1 MEQEID
7 KSFENKNKLFSI
19 LKENK
24 IKLISVLFIS
34 LILSSTFIFFKMN
47 ENKKN
52 ILISE
57 KYIQAGLFLAADE
70 NEKSKKLLEDIIL
83 SKNKFYSVLAL
94 NTLIEKNL
102 EKDEN
107 KVLSYFEIVG
117 NLSLKQEQRDLVIL
131 KKALFLIK
139 ILKIDEGKKLL
150 KKLIDGESKFK
161 SLSEEIL
168 NN

>member
-24 IKLISVLFIS
+24 IKLIGVLFIT
-34 LILSSTFIFFKMN
+34 LILLLTFIFFKMN
-47 ENKKN
+47 DNKKN

-57 KYIQAGLFLAADE
+57 KYIQAGLLLANDE

-83 SKNKFYSVLAL
+83 SKNEFYSVLAL
-94 NTLIEKNL
+94 NTILEKNL

-107 KVLSYFEIVG
+107 KVINYFEVIG
-117 NLSLKQEQRDLVIL
+117 NLPLRQEQRDLVIL

-139 ILKIDEGKKLL
+139 ISKIDEGKKLL
-150 KKLIDGESKFK
+150 KKLIEGESNFK
-161 SLSEEIL
+161 SLSKEIL

>member
-1 MEQEID
+1 MEQELD

-24 IKLISVLFIS
+24 IKLIGVLFMT
-34 LILSSTFIFFKMN
+34 LILAFTFIFYKMN

-57 KYIQAGLFLAADE
+57 KYIQAGLLLAADDK
-70 NEKSKKLLEDIIL
+70 EKSKKLLEEIIS

-94 NTLIEKNL
+94 NILLEKNL

-107 KVLSYFEIVG
+107 KVLNHFEDVG
-117 NLSLKQEQRDLVIL
+117 NLSLRQEQRDLVIL

-139 ILKIDEGKKLL
+139 ISKIDEGKKLL
-150 KKLIDGESKFK
+150 KRLIEGESKFK

>member
-7 KSFENKNKLFSI
+7 KNFENKNKFFSI

-24 IKLISVLFIS
+24 IKLFSVLFIA
-34 LILSSTFIFFKMN
+34 LALSSSFIFYKMN
-47 ENKKN
+47 DNKKN

-57 KYIQAGLFLAADE
+57 KYIQAGLLLTANE

-94 NTLIEKNL
+94 NTILEKNL

-107 KVLSYFEIVG
+107 KVLNYFEVVK
-117 NLSLKQEQRDLVIL
+117 NLSLRQEQRDLVIL

-139 ILKIDEGKKLL
+139 ISKIDEGKKLL
-150 KKLIDGESKFK
+150 KKLIEGESKFK

-168 NN
+168 NS

>member
-7 KSFENKNKLFSI
+7 KNFENKNKFFSI

-24 IKLISVLFIS
+24 IKLISILFIA
-34 LILSSTFIFFKMN
+34 LALSSSFIFYKMN
-47 ENKKN
+47 DHKKN

-57 KYIQAGLFLAADE
+57 KYIQAGLLLTANE

-83 SKNKFYSVLAL
+83 SKHKFYSVLAL
-94 NTLIEKNL
+94 NTILEKNL

-107 KVLSYFEIVG
+107 KVLNYFEVVK
-117 NLSLKQEQRDLVIL
+117 NLSLRQEQRDLVIL

-139 ILKIDEGKKLL
+139 ISKIDEGKKLL
-150 KKLIDGESKFK
+150 KKLIEGKSKFK

-168 NN
+168 NS

>member
-7 KSFENKNKLFSI
+7 KSLENKNKFLSI
-19 LKENK
+19 FKENK
-24 IKLISVLFIS
+24 IKLIGVLFIT
-34 LILSSTFIFFKMN
+34 LFLSFTFIFYKMN

-57 KYIQAGLFLAADE
+57 KYIQAGLLLAADE

-83 SKNKFYSVLAL
+83 SKNEFYSALSL
-94 NTLIEKNL
+94 NTLLEKNL

-107 KVLSYFEIVG
+107 KVLEYFEIVE
-117 NLSLKQEQRDLVIL
+117 NLPLKKEQRDLITL

-139 ILKIDEGKKLL
+139 ILKINDGKNLL
-150 KKLIDGESKFK
+150 KKLIDEDSKFK
-161 SLSEEIL
+161 SLAEEIL
-168 NN
+168 DN

>member
-24 IKLISVLFIS
+24 IKLIGVLFIT
-34 LILSSTFIFFKMN
+34 LILLLTFIFFKMN
-47 ENKKN
+47 DNKKN

-57 KYIQAGLFLAADE
+57 KYIQAGLLLANDE

-83 SKNKFYSVLAL
+83 SKNEFYSVLAL
-94 NTLIEKNL
+94 NTLLERNL
-102 EKDEN
+102 EKDEI
-107 KVLSYFEIVG
+107 KILSYFEVVE
-117 NLSLKQEQRDLVIL
+117 NLPLSQEQKDLVIL

-139 ILKIDEGKKLL
+139 ILKIDEGKNLL
-150 KKLIDGESKFK
+150 KELINRGSKFK

>member
-7 KSFENKNKLFSI
+7 KNFENKNKFFSI

-24 IKLISVLFIS
+24 IKLISVLFIA
-34 LILSSTFIFFKMN
+34 LALSSSFIFYKMN
-47 ENKKN
+47 DHKKN

-57 KYIQAGLFLAADE
+57 KYIQAGLLLTANE

-83 SKNKFYSVLAL
+83 SKHKFYSVLAL
-94 NTLIEKNL
+94 NTILEKNL

-107 KVLSYFEIVG
+107 KVLNYFEVVK
-117 NLSLKQEQRDLVIL
+117 NLSLRQEQRDLVIL

-139 ILKIDEGKKLL
+139 ISKIDEGKKLL
-150 KKLIDGESKFK
+150 KKLIEGESKFK

-168 NN
+168 NS

>member
-1 MEQEID
+1 MEHEID
-7 KSFENKNKLFSI
+7 KNFENKNKFFSI

-24 IKLISVLFIS
+24 IKFFGILFIS
-34 LILSSTFIFFKMN
+34 LILSLTFIFYKTI
-47 ENKKN
+47 ENKKD

-57 KYIQAGLFLAADE
+57 KYIQAGLFLAADD

-94 NTLIEKNL
+94 NTLLDKNL

-107 KVLSYFEIVG
+107 KVLKYFDIVE
-117 NLSLKQEQRDLVIL
+117 NLSLRQEQRDLVIL

-139 ILKIDEGKKLL
+139 ILKIDEGRNLL

-161 SLSEEIL
+161 SLSKEIL

>member
-7 KSFENKNKLFSI
+7 KSLENKNKFLSI
-19 LKENK
+19 FKENK
-24 IKLISVLFIS
+24 IKLIGVLFIT
-34 LILSSTFIFFKMN
+34 LILLLTFIFFKMN
-47 ENKKN
+47 DNKKN

-57 KYIQAGLFLAADE
+57 KYIQAGLLLANDE

-83 SKNKFYSVLAL
+83 SKNEFYSVLAL
-94 NTLIEKNL
+94 NTILEKNL

-107 KVLSYFEIVG
+107 KVINYFEVIG
-117 NLSLKQEQRDLVIL
+117 NLPLRQEQRDLVIL

-139 ILKIDEGKKLL
+139 ISKIDEGKKLL
-150 KKLIDGESKFK
+150 KKLIEGESNFK
-161 SLSEEIL
+161 SLSKEIL

>member
-7 KSFENKNKLFSI
+7 KNFENKNKFFSI

-24 IKLISVLFIS
+24 IKLISVLFIA
-34 LILSSTFIFFKMN
+34 LALSSSFIFYKMN
-47 ENKKN
+47 DNKKN

-57 KYIQAGLFLAADE
+57 KYIQAGLLLTANE

-83 SKNKFYSVLAL
+83 SKHKFYSVLAL
-94 NTLIEKNL
+94 NTILEKNL

-107 KVLSYFEIVG
+107 KVLNYFEVVK
-117 NLSLKQEQRDLVIL
+117 NLSLRQEQRDLVIL

-139 ILKIDEGKKLL
+139 ISKIDEGKKLL
-150 KKLIDGESKFK
+150 KKLIEGESKFK

-168 NN
+168 NS

>member
-1 MEQEID
+1 MEQKID
-7 KSFENKNKLFSI
+7 KSFENKNKFFSI

-24 IKLISVLFIS
+24 IKLVGALLIT
-34 LILSSTFIFFKMN
+34 LILSLTFIFYKMN
-47 ENKKN
+47 DNKKN

-57 KYIQAGLFLAADE
+57 KYIQAGLLLAANE

-94 NTLIEKNL
+94 NTILEKNL

-107 KVLSYFEIVG
+107 KVLNYFEVVK
-117 NLSLKQEQRDLVIL
+117 NLSLRQEQKDLVIL

-139 ILKIDEGKKLL
+139 ISKIDEGKKLL
-150 KKLIDGESKFK
+150 KKLIEGESNFK
-161 SLSEEIL
+161 SLSKEIL

>member
-1 MEQEID
+1 MEQKID
-7 KSFENKNKLFSI
+7 KSFENKNKFFSI

-24 IKLISVLFIS
+24 IKLIGVLFIT
-34 LILSSTFIFFKMN
+34 LILSLTFIFYKMN

-57 KYIQAGLFLAADE
+57 KYIQAGLLLAADE

-83 SKNKFYSVLAL
+83 SKNEFYSVLAL
-94 NTLIEKNL
+94 NTLLEKNL

-107 KVLSYFEIVG
+107 KVLNYFEVVE
-117 NLSLKQEQRDLVIL
+117 NLSLRQEQRDLVIL

-139 ILKIDEGKKLL
+139 I
-150 KKLIDGESKFK
+150 FK
-161 SLSEEIL
+161 TR
-168 NN
+168 

>member
-7 KSFENKNKLFSI
+7 KNFENKNKFFSI

-24 IKLISVLFIS
+24 IKLISILFIA
-34 LILSSTFIFFKMN
+34 LALSSSFIFYKMN
-47 ENKKN
+47 DHKKN

-57 KYIQAGLFLAADE
+57 KYIQAGLLLTANE

-83 SKNKFYSVLAL
+83 SKHKFYSVLAL
-94 NTLIEKNL
+94 NTILEKNL

-107 KVLSYFEIVG
+107 KVLNYFEVVK
-117 NLSLKQEQRDLVIL
+117 NLSLRQEQRDLVIL

-139 ILKIDEGKKLL
+139 ISKIDEGKKLL
-150 KKLIDGESKFK
+150 KKLIEGESKFK

-168 NN
+168 DS

>member
-7 KSFENKNKLFSI
+7 KSLENKNKFFSI

-24 IKLISVLFIS
+24 IKLIGVLFIA
-34 LILSSTFIFFKMN
+34 LILSLSFIFYKMN

-57 KYIQAGLFLAADE
+57 KYIQAGLLLAANE

-94 NTLIEKNL
+94 NTILEKNL

-107 KVLSYFEIVG
+107 KVLNYFEVVK
-117 NLSLKQEQRDLVIL
+117 NLSLRQEQRDLVIL

-139 ILKIDEGKKLL
+139 ISKIDEGKKLL
-150 KKLIDGESKFK
+150 KKLIEGKSKFK

-168 NN
+168 NS

>member
-7 KSFENKNKLFSI
+7 KNFENKNKFFSI

-24 IKLISVLFIS
+24 IKLISILFIA
-34 LILSSTFIFFKMN
+34 LALSSSFIFYKMN
-47 ENKKN
+47 DHKKN

-57 KYIQAGLFLAADE
+57 KYIQAGLLLTANE

-83 SKNKFYSVLAL
+83 SKHKFYSVLAL
-94 NTLIEKNL
+94 NTILEKNL

-107 KVLSYFEIVG
+107 KVLNYFEVVK
-117 NLSLKQEQRDLVIL
+117 NLSLRQEQRDLVIL

-139 ILKIDEGKKLL
+139 ISKTDEGKK
-150 KKLIDGESKFK
+150 
-161 SLSEEIL
+161 
-168 NN
+168 

>member
-7 KSFENKNKLFSI
+7 KNFENKNKFFSI

-24 IKLISVLFIS
+24 IKLISILFIA
-34 LILSSTFIFFKMN
+34 LALSSSFIFYKMN
-47 ENKKN
+47 DHKKN

-57 KYIQAGLFLAADE
+57 KYIQAGLLLTANE

-83 SKNKFYSVLAL
+83 SKHKFYSVLAL
-94 NTLIEKNL
+94 NTILEKNL

-107 KVLSYFEIVG
+107 KVLNYFEVVK
-117 NLSLKQEQRDLVIL
+117 NLSLRQEQRDLVIL

-139 ILKIDEGKKLL
+139 ISKTDEGKKLL
-150 KKLIDGESKFK
+150 KKLIEGESKFK

-168 NN
+168 NS

>member
-7 KSFENKNKLFSI
+7 KSFENKNKFLSI

-24 IKLISVLFIS
+24 IKFIGILFIT
-34 LILSSTFIFFKMN
+34 LILSLTFIFYKMN

-52 ILISE
+52 TLISE
-57 KYIQAGLFLAADE
+57 KYIQAGLLLAAGD
-70 NEKSKKLLEDIIL
+70 NEKSKKLLEDIIS
-83 SKNKFYSVLAL
+83 SKNKFYSILSL
-94 NTLIEKNL
+94 NTLLEKNL

-107 KVLSYFEIVG
+107 KVLNYFELVG
-117 NLSLKQEQRDLVIL
+117 NLPLRQEQRDLVIL

-139 ILKIDEGKKLL
+139 ISKIDEGKKLL
-150 KKLIDGESKFK
+150 KKLIEGESNFK
-161 SLSEEIL
+161 SLSKEIL

>member
-7 KSFENKNKLFSI
+7 KNFENKNKFFSI

-24 IKLISVLFIS
+24 IKLISVLFIA
-34 LILSSTFIFFKMN
+34 LALSSSFIFYKMN
-47 ENKKN
+47 DNKKN

-57 KYIQAGLFLAADE
+57 KYIQAGLLLTANE

-83 SKNKFYSVLAL
+83 SKHKFYSVLAL
-94 NTLIEKNL
+94 NTILEKNL

-107 KVLSYFEIVG
+107 KVLNYFEVVK
-117 NLSLKQEQRDLVIL
+117 NLSLRQEQRDLVIL

-139 ILKIDEGKKLL
+139 ISKIDEGKKLL
-150 KKLIDGESKFK
+150 KKLIEGESKFK

-168 NN
+168 DS

>member
-7 KSFENKNKLFSI
+7 KSLENKNKFLSI
-19 LKENK
+19 FKENK
-24 IKLISVLFIS
+24 IKLIGVLFIT
-34 LILSSTFIFFKMN
+34 LFLSFTFIFYKMN

-57 KYIQAGLFLAADE
+57 KYIQAGLLLAADE

-83 SKNKFYSVLAL
+83 SKNEFYSALSL
-94 NTLIEKNL
+94 NTLLEKNL

-107 KVLSYFEIVG
+107 KVLNYFDVVE
-117 NLSLKQEQRDLVIL
+117 NLSLRQEQRDLIIL

-139 ILKIDEGKKLL
+139 ILKIDEGKNLL

>member
-7 KSFENKNKLFSI
+7 KNFENKNKFFSI

-24 IKLISVLFIS
+24 IKLISVLFIA
-34 LILSSTFIFFKMN
+34 LALSSSFIFYKMN
-47 ENKKN
+47 DHKKN

-57 KYIQAGLFLAADE
+57 KYIQAGLLLTANE

-83 SKNKFYSVLAL
+83 SKHKFYSVLAL
-94 NTLIEKNL
+94 NTILEKNL

-107 KVLSYFEIVG
+107 KVLNYFEVVK
-117 NLSLKQEQRDLVIL
+117 NLSLRQEQRDLVIL

-139 ILKIDEGKKLL
+139 ISKIDEGKKLL
-150 KKLIDGESKFK
+150 KKLIEGKSKFK

-168 NN
+168 NS

>member
-7 KSFENKNKLFSI
+7 KSLENKNKFFSI

-24 IKLISVLFIS
+24 IKLISVLFIA
-34 LILSSTFIFFKMN
+34 LALSSSFIFYKMN
-47 ENKKN
+47 DNKKN

-57 KYIQAGLFLAADE
+57 KYIQAGLLLTANE

-83 SKNKFYSVLAL
+83 SKHKFYSVLAL
-94 NTLIEKNL
+94 NTILEKNL

-107 KVLSYFEIVG
+107 KVLNYFEVVK
-117 NLSLKQEQRDLVIL
+117 NLSLRQEQRDLVIL

-139 ILKIDEGKKLL
+139 ISKIDEGKKLL
-150 KKLIDGESKFK
+150 KKLIEGKSKFK

-168 NN
+168 DS

>member
-7 KSFENKNKLFSI
+7 KNFENKNKFFSI

-24 IKLISVLFIS
+24 IKLISVLFIA
-34 LILSSTFIFFKMN
+34 LALSSSFIFYKMN
-47 ENKKN
+47 DNKKN

-57 KYIQAGLFLAADE
+57 KYIQAGLLLTANE

-83 SKNKFYSVLAL
+83 SKHKFYSVLAL
-94 NTLIEKNL
+94 NTILEKNL
-102 EKDEN
+102 EKNEN
-107 KVLSYFEIVG
+107 KVLNYFEVVK
-117 NLSLKQEQRDLVIL
+117 NLSLRQEQRDLVIL

-139 ILKIDEGKKLL
+139 ISKIDEGKKLL
-150 KKLIDGESKFK
+150 KKLIEGESKFK

-168 NN
+168 NS

>member
-24 IKLISVLFIS
+24 IKLIGVLFIT
-34 LILSSTFIFFKMN
+34 LILLLTFIFFKMN
-47 ENKKN
+47 DNKKN

-57 KYIQAGLFLAADE
+57 KYIQAGLLLANDE
-70 NEKSKKLLEDIIL
+70 KEKSKKLLEDIIL
-83 SKNKFYSVLAL
+83 SKNEFYSVLAL
-94 NTLIEKNL
+94 NTILEKNL

-107 KVLSYFEIVG
+107 KVINYFEVIG
-117 NLSLKQEQRDLVIL
+117 NLPLRQEQRDLVIL

-139 ILKIDEGKKLL
+139 ISKIDEGKKLL
-150 KKLIDGESKFK
+150 KKLIEGESNFK
-161 SLSEEIL
+161 SLSKEIL

>member
-24 IKLISVLFIS
+24 IKLIGVLFIT
-34 LILSSTFIFFKMN
+34 LILLLTFIFFKMN
-47 ENKKN
+47 DNKKN

-57 KYIQAGLFLAADE
+57 KYIQAGLLLTANE

-83 SKNKFYSVLAL
+83 SKHKFYSVLAL
-94 NTLIEKNL
+94 NTILEKNL
-102 EKDEN
+102 EKNEN
-107 KVLSYFEIVG
+107 KVLNYFEVVK
-117 NLSLKQEQRDLVIL
+117 NLSLRQEQRDLVIL

-139 ILKIDEGKKLL
+139 ISKIDEGKKIL
-150 KKLIDGESKFK
+150 KKLIEGESNIK
-161 SLSEEIL
+161 SLSKEIL

>member
-1 MEQEID
+1 MEQKID
-7 KSFENKNKLFSI
+7 KSFENKNKFFSI

-24 IKLISVLFIS
+24 IKLIGALLITLALS
-34 LILSSTFIFFKMN
+34 LTFIFYKMN
-47 ENKKN
+47 DNKKN

-57 KYIQAGLFLAADE
+57 KYIQAGLLLSANE

-83 SKNKFYSVLAL
+83 SKNEFYSVLAL
-94 NTLIEKNL
+94 NTILEKNL

-107 KVLSYFEIVG
+107 KVLNYFEVVG
-117 NLSLKQEQRDLVIL
+117 NLSLRQEQRDLVIL

-139 ILKIDEGKKLL
+139 ISKTDEGKKLL
-150 KKLIDGESKFK
+150 KKLIAEESKFK

>member
-7 KSFENKNKLFSI
+7 KNFENKNKFFSI

-24 IKLISVLFIS
+24 IKLISVLFIA
-34 LILSSTFIFFKMN
+34 LALSSSFIFYKMN
-47 ENKKN
+47 DNKKN

-57 KYIQAGLFLAADE
+57 KYIQAGLLLTANE

-83 SKNKFYSVLAL
+83 SKHKFYSVLAL
-94 NTLIEKNL
+94 NTILEKNL

-107 KVLSYFEIVG
+107 KVLNYFEVVK
-117 NLSLKQEQRDLVIL
+117 NLSLRQEQRDLVIL

-139 ILKIDEGKKLL
+139 ISKIDEGKKLL
-150 KKLIDGESKFK
+150 KKLIEGKSKFK

-168 NN
+168 NS